1 MGSCMG
7 CVPLNGHDRR
17 ERNAAASV
25 ERPPSLNHA
34 PSVAAASVL
43 VSKIDPGLNLSHRAC
58 SIVQAHLGP
67 LAMAALVHGV
77 AACKDRIAAPER
89 GQGAL
94 HIALIELPPVA
105 RKAAS
110 AGAERQA
117 AYA

>member
-43 VSKIDPGLNLSHRAC
+43 VGKIDPGLNLSHR
-58 SIVQAHLGP
+58 VFDQTHGP
-67 LAMAALVHGV
+67 LAMAAFVWL
-77 AACKDRIAAPER
+77 ADCKDCIAASSADR
-89 GQGAL
+89 ARS
-94 HIALIELPPVA
+94 ILP
-105 RKAAS
+105 
-110 AGAERQA
+110 
-117 AYA
+117 